1 MAVVSEMRRLGRRG
15 EALRR
20 AVLDAAIDEIVAGGA
35 DAATVLNISR
45 RAGVHETSVYRRW
58 QTRENLILEALL
70 ERSGLD
76 IPAPDTGSLRGDL
89 CELAGNLFRYLSEP
103 AGWATLRITI
113 DTAGA
118 SEALGAFSTA
128 VIDVQVEHV
137 DQIVRRA
144 IDRGEAPAGTDAN
157 ALAECLYGAVTM
169 QPLAVRLGSIT
180 LTDEEVD
187 ERSGALVDLVLGG
200 VLR

>member
-15 EALRR
+15 KALRR

-89 CELAGNLFRYLSEP
+89 VAIARSVSVFIQSPVGQALQR
-103 AGWATLRITI
+103 
-113 DTAGA
+113 AGA
-118 SEALGAFSTA
+118 RSAPVDDEGLRAFWRARRVALESVIDRAKARGELEQDADGSLLVEALVAPLHFRILLSREP
-128 VIDVQVEHV
+128 I
-137 DQIVRRA
+137 
-144 IDRGEAPAGTDAN
+144 EADLPER
-157 ALAECLYGAVTM
+157 LA
-169 QPLAVRLGSIT
+169 
-180 LTDEEVD
+180 
-187 ERSGALVDLVLGG
+187 DLVLRGAQRG
-200 VLR
+200 

>member
-89 CELAGNLFRYLSEP
+89 VAIARSVGVFIQSPVGRALLRAAAQTGSADETGLQAFWRARRAALEGVIDRAKARGELDQDADGSLLVEALVAP
-103 AGWATLRITI
+103 LHLRILL
-113 DTAGA
+113 
-118 SEALGAFSTA
+118 SRE
-128 VIDVQVEHV
+128 
-137 DQIVRRA
+137 QI
-144 IDRGEAPAGTDAN
+144 ETDLPER
-157 ALAECLYGAVTM
+157 LA
-169 QPLAVRLGSIT
+169 
-180 LTDEEVD
+180 
-187 ERSGALVDLVLGG
+187 DLVLRGAQRG
-200 VLR
+200 